1 MPTFGARRSLNQMP
15 PTWPLVGRGEELEF
29 VEHAIARPGG
39 AVIIAGPAGVGKTRL
54 VLEGL
59 NRAKVSGLATEWAAA
74 TFSAASIPF
83 GATGHLLPEAVEG
96 SGRLGLFQKVV
107 ERLAERAAGR
117 RFVIGVDDAHLLDEP
132 SASLLF
138 YLVEAGSACVIAAVR
153 AGEPAPDAVVRLW
166 KDGLAE
172 RVDLQP
178 LSRLETHELV
188 EAALGSQ
195 IDGASFERLWKATQ
209 GNPLFLRELVF
220 GALETGNVIETD
232 GVWRWQGTF
241 VVAPRLAELVEGRL
255 GQLHPSQRAVLE
267 LVAVGEPLPAG
278 VLQSL
283 VEPALIE
290 TAERS
295 GLLQVREER
304 RRLQVGLSHPLYGE
318 VIRARIPPL
327 ASRTINRRLAEA
339 LEGTGA
345 RRREDLLRLAAWRLE
360 SGTTEGPD
368 VLVAAA
374 RRAMGVFDFRLAERF
389 ARAAVD
395 SGYGFEAIHAL
406 SEAMIGR
413 GAFADAEDVLSELEA
428 SSEGEQ
434 QRAQAAI
441 TRANNLFW
449 HLGRGPAARAAI
461 ERAESAVVSQP
472 VRDGLAAARATYLL
486 FEGHTDQ
493 AIGVALQI
501 LDRPNADE
509 VAALQAA
516 MTGTWALIM
525 AGRLERATALITRVL
540 PLARVHTGDVPFAS
554 DWFAKSLC
562 FALHYAGSLSEGLRV
577 GEQAY
582 QEALE
587 RNSDSARA
595 MHAFALGEVTRTQGN
610 IRSAARWFREATVV
624 FRDVDMFNHLS
635 GCLGELAHTEALL
648 GNVTAAEHALA
659 EVEVRRE
666 SGPDSFRMAEA
677 LIGRGSTWTAAARG
691 EISRAIS
698 LAVATAEAAG
708 SMGQHAWQAMSLHD
722 ALRLGERK
730 VAPELARLSEIVDGP
745 LIAAFARHADA
756 VLVTDVHALEQTSRT
771 FEELGALLFAAE
783 VAAEV
788 ARIHRDAGRRSS
800 ALAWTTRARMLATH
814 CEGASTPPLA
824 EISGPIPLT
833 RREREIAAMAAQGIS
848 SRDIAARLVVSVRTV
863 DNHLYNIYSKLE
875 VSGRDQLAP
884 ILELVPQRRRDPST
898 RI

>member
-1 MPTFGARRSLNQMP
+1 MP

-29 VEHAIARPGG
+29 VEQAIARPGG

-59 NRAKVSGLATEWAAA
+59 KRAKVTGLATEWAAA
-74 TFSAASIPF
+74 TFSAAAIPF

-96 SGRLGLFQKVV
+96 SDRLGLFHKVA
-107 ERLAERAAGR
+107 EGLADRAAGR

-166 KDGLAE
+166 KDGVAE

-220 GALETGNVIETD
+220 GALETGNLTEID

-255 GQLHPSQRAVLE
+255 GQLQPSQRAVLE
-267 LVAVGEPLPAG
+267 LVAVGEPLSASA
-278 VLQSL
+278 LQSL
-283 VEPALIE
+283 ADREGIE
-290 TAERS
+290 TVERT
-295 GLLQVREER
+295 GLLEVREDG
-304 RRLQVGLSHPLYGE
+304 RRLQVGLSHPLYGD
-318 VIRARIPPL
+318 VIRARMPLL
-327 ASRTINRRLAEA
+327 ASRTMNRRLAGA
-339 LEGTGA
+339 LEETGA
-345 RRREDLLRLAAWRLE
+345 RRREDLLRLATWRLE
-360 SGTTEGPD
+360 SGATERPD

-374 RRAMGVFDFRLAERF
+374 RRAMGVFDFLLAERL

-395 SGYGFEAIHAL
+395 SGYGFLALHVL

-413 GAFADAEDVLSELEA
+413 GAFADAEGVLSELEA
-428 SSEGEQ
+428 SSEGEG

-441 TRANNLFW
+441 TRADNLFW
-449 HLGRGPAARAAI
+449 RLGRGPAAREAI
-461 ERAESAVVSQP
+461 ERAESAVLSQP

-493 AIGVALQI
+493 AIEVASAI
-501 LDRPNADE
+501 LDRQNADE
-509 VAALQAA
+509 GALLQAA
-516 MTGTWALIM
+516 MTASWALVM
-525 AGRLERATALITRVL
+525 AGRFGHATTMITRIL
-540 PLARVHTGDVPFAS
+540 PMAREHTGDVPFAT
-554 DWFAKSLC
+554 DWFAKTLC
-562 FALHYAGSLSEGLRV
+562 FALHYAGRLSESLRV

-587 RNSDSARA
+587 RKSDSARA
-595 MHAFALGEVTRTQGN
+595 IHAFALGFVTRTQGR
-610 IRSAARWFREATVV
+610 IGSAARWFREAAIV
-624 FRDVDMFNHLS
+624 FREVDMFNHRS
-635 GCLGELAHTEALL
+635 GCLAELAQTEALL
-648 GNVTAAEHALA
+648 GNVSAAERALA
-659 EVEVRRE
+659 EAEAVMRE
-666 SGPDSFRMAEA
+666 SFHMADP
-677 LIGRGSTWTAAARG
+677 LIGRASSWTAAAGG

-698 LAVATAEAAG
+698 LAIETAEAAG
-708 SMGQHAWQAMSLHD
+708 SMGQHTWQAMSLHD
-722 ALRLGERK
+722 ALRLGEPK

-745 LIAAFARHADA
+745 LIAAFAHHADA
-756 VLVTDVHALEQTSRT
+756 VRMSDVHALEETSRT

-783 VAAEV
+783 AAAE
-788 ARIHRDAGRRSS
+788 ASRIHRETGRRSS
-800 ALAWTTRARMLATH
+800 ALACATRARTLAGR
-814 CEGASTPPLA
+814 CEGASTPLLA
-824 EISGPIPLT
+824 EISGSLPLT

-848 SRDIAARLVVSVRTV
+848 SREIAERLVVSVRTV
-863 DNHLYNIYSKLE
+863 DNHLYNIYSKLD
-875 VSGRDQLAP
+875 VSGRDELAP
-884 ILELVPQRRRDPST
+884 ILELMPQRRRDPSA